1 MNAKKIIVLP
11 IFLLLLSMFSVAFAM
26 WSKTLKVNTTVDTG
40 ELDWEIMEGTLI
52 QLDTCDFPVNDYN
65 ASFLPQ
71 PGSQQL
77 DKNVGCTDL
86 ELVDSDND
94 GDYDTLKITMYNVYP
109 WYYEHIAFKVH
120 NDGTIPL
127 KIWRIIINGNVYYEI
142 NQHELQEG
150 VYFDF
155 DDDGKNDTLVWWG
168 NNFGVQLDPSQS
180 ADISLDITILQDVH
194 EGTTI
199 TFTIQL
205 DAIQWNKYEEYT
217 P

>member
-1 MNAKKIIVLP
+1 MDTKKLTILP

-26 WSKTLKVNTTVDTG
+26 WSETLRVNATVNTG
-40 ELDWEIMEGTLI
+40 ELDWEFMEGTLI

-86 ELVDSDND
+86 ELIDSDND
-94 GDYDTLKITMYNVYP
+94 GDYDTLKITMHNVYP

-127 KIWRIIINGNVYYEI
+127 KIWRVIINGNIY
-142 NQHELQEG
+142 HELNPGVIEG
-150 VYFDF
+150 EYFDF
-155 DDDGKNDTLVWWG
+155 DGDGKNDTLVWWG
-168 NNFGVQLDPSQS
+168 NNFGVQLDPCES
-180 ADISLDITILQDVH
+180 ADISLDITILQDAH
-194 EGTTI
+194 EGSTI
-199 TFTIQL
+199 TFTIQV
-205 DAIQWNKYEEYT
+205 DAIQWNEYEEHI

>member
-1 MNAKKIIVLP
+1 MNAKKITIIP
-11 IFLLLLSMFSVAFAM
+11 IFLMLLSVFSVAFAM
-26 WSKTLKVNTTVDTG
+26 WSETLKVNTTVDTG
-40 ELDWEIMEGTLI
+40 ELDWEIMEGTLT
-52 QLDTCDFPVNDYN
+52 QKDTCDFPANDYN

-71 PGSQQL
+71 PGAQQL

-86 ELVDSDND
+86 ELIDSDND
-94 GDYDTLKITMYNVYP
+94 GDYDTLKITMQNVYP

-127 KIWRIIINGNVYYEI
+127 KIWRVIINGNIY
-142 NQHELQEG
+142 HELNPGAIEG
-150 VYFDF
+150 EYFDF
-155 DDDGKNDTLVWWG
+155 NGDGKNDTLIWWG
-168 NNFGVQLDPSQS
+168 DNFGVQLDPCES
-180 ADISLDITILQDVH
+180 ANISLDITILQDAP
-194 EGTTI
+194 EGSTI

>member
-1 MNAKKIIVLP
+1 M
-11 IFLLLLSMFSVAFAM
+11 LLSVFSVAFAM
-26 WSKTLKVNTTVDTG
+26 WSETLKVNTTVDTG
-40 ELDWEIMEGTLI
+40 ELDWEIMEGTLT
-52 QLDTCDFPVNDYN
+52 QKDTCDFPANDYN

-71 PGSQQL
+71 PGAQQL

-86 ELVDSDND
+86 ELIDSDND
-94 GDYDTLKITMYNVYP
+94 GDYDTLKITMQNVYP

-127 KIWRIIINGNVYYEI
+127 KIWRVIINGNIY
-142 NQHELQEG
+142 HELNPGAIEG
-150 VYFDF
+150 EYFDF
-155 DDDGKNDTLVWWG
+155 NGDGKNDTLIWWG
-168 NNFGVQLDPSQS
+168 DNFGVQLDPCES
-180 ADISLDITILQDVH
+180 ANISLDITILQDAP
-194 EGTTI
+194 EGSTI